1 MITKESSSLVDSKK
15 DGAAQPPI
23 LQLEEPSTQLSNQAD
38 DSGIL
43 TNPGDQISLQEL
55 NKNNGGGDESSRPTT
70 SPQTASTQVASNRQL
85 LGLEAE
91 DDQSSAVQPSS
102 VMTATMAG
110 MVCSALNQNNPF
122 SAFSKRGTDLGI
134 LIGKSQC
141 GNFRIFLPLK
151 LYVKSIWVILRP
163 QNCHFDHLSSS
174 EF

>member
-55 NKNNGGGDESSRPTT
+55 NKNNGDESSRPTT

-110 MVCSALNQNNPF
+110 MVCTMWKSEKF
-122 SAFSKRGTDLGI
+122 SVI
-134 LIGKSQC
+134 Q
-141 GNFRIFLPLK
+141 
-151 LYVKSIWVILRP
+151 ILREIKYRE
-163 QNCHFDHLSSS
+163 C
-174 EF
+174 

>member
-15 DGAAQPPI
+15 DGVPQPPI

-55 NKNNGGGDESSRPTT
+55 NKNNGDESSRPTT

-102 VMTATMAG
+102 VMTTTMAG
-110 MVCSALNQNNPF
+110 TV
-122 SAFSKRGTDLGI
+122 
-134 LIGKSQC
+134 
-141 GNFRIFLPLK
+141 
-151 LYVKSIWVILRP
+151 
-163 QNCHFDHLSSS
+163 LSSYTVWK
-174 EF
+174 FYYFCIIQIFV

>member
-110 MVCSALNQNNPF
+110 MVCSAFNQNNP
-122 SAFSKRGTDLGI
+122 FSKRGTDLGI

-141 GNFRIFLPLK
+141 GNFRIFLPLRF
-151 LYVKSIWVILRP
+151 YVKSILVILKP
-163 QNCHFDHLSSS
+163 QKLPF
-174 EF
+174 

>member
-55 NKNNGGGDESSRPTT
+55 NKNNDGGDESSRPTT

-110 MVCSALNQNNPF
+110 MLCSALNQNNPF
-122 SAFSKRGTDLGI
+122 SKRRTDLAI
-134 LIGKSQC
+134 LIGKTQYVWQ
-141 GNFRIFLPLK
+141 FRDFLPK
-151 LYVKSIWVILRP
+151 LLTFTSV
-163 QNCHFDHLSSS
+163 
-174 EF
+174 

>member
-23 LQLEEPSTQLSNQAD
+23 LQLEEPNTQLSNQAD

-102 VMTATMAG
+102 VMTATMTG

-122 SAFSKRGTDLGI
+122 SKRGTDLGL

-141 GNFRIFLPLK
+141 GNFRIFLPFRF
-151 LYVKSIWVILRP
+151 YVKSILVILVYI
-163 QNCHFDHLSSS
+163 
-174 EF
+174 

>member
-110 MVCSALNQNNPF
+110 MVCSAFNQNNP
-122 SAFSKRGTDLGI
+122 FSKRGTDLGL

-141 GNFRIFLPLK
+141 GNFRIFLPFRF
-151 LYVKSIWVILRP
+151 YVKSILVILVYI
-163 QNCHFDHLSSS
+163 
-174 EF
+174 